1 MNNMTKKTDAYFV
14 HQIIYLQY
22 LEHGER
28 GGFGLLVM

>member
-1 MNNMTKKTDAYFV
+1 MTKKTDAYFV
-14 HQIIYLQY
+14 HQIIYLHH